1 MRFSNRFA
9 LPLAVTA
16 TVLTV
21 VFTVAFGLLAPRVSA
36 TDEDPQPGTAAG
48 SAETAGQVVA
58 YYFHGNS
65 RCATCRAIEQYSH
78 EAITTGFQDDLA
90 NGRIEWRVVNTDE
103 QENAH
108 FIDDFQLV
116 TKSLVLA
123 EVRGEE
129 VVRWKNLDKVWRLV
143 RDQEGFAAYVQE
155 ETSAFLDAK

>member
-1 MRFSNRFA
+1 MKFTNRFA

-16 TVLTV
+16 TA
-21 VFTVAFGLLAPRVSA
+21 FTIACGLLALCVSA
-36 TDEDPQPGTAAG
+36 TDEDPQAAG
-48 SAETAGQVVA
+48 SAETAVQVVA
-58 YYFHGNS
+58 YYFHGDA

-90 NGRIEWRVVNTDE
+90 SGRLEWRVLNTDE
-103 QENAH
+103 QENKH

-123 EVRGEE
+123 AYRGDE
-129 VVRWKNLDKVWRLV
+129 VVRWKNLDQVWRLV
-143 RDQEGFAAYVQE
+143 RDQEGFVAYVQK